1 GRARGRCARGERVP
15 LGRDQHRGAESVSRR
30 RRHRRAAGDGRRAM
44 SDLTFLSRLQQIIE
58 QRVATAPAGSYTAE
72 LAAQGPLKV
81 AQKVGEEGV
90 ELALAAVAQDEGR
103 VTAEA
108 ADLVYHLLLLLTL
121 RKLSIDDVVA
131 ELKRR
136 HR

>member
-1 GRARGRCARGERVP
+1 
-15 LGRDQHRGAESVSRR
+15 
-30 RRHRRAAGDGRRAM
+30 M